1 MSFCADDLVDVYIQ
15 KRVCGKAAF
24 EKGTFVQ
31 DCYHEDSAI
40 WIDWCGEVPL
50 QFHRQ
55 GLWYSMVSGLK

>member
-31 DCYHEDSAI
+31 DCYFEVNLQVNLFKHE
-40 WIDWCGEVPL
+40 
-50 QFHRQ
+50 
-55 GLWYSMVSGLK
+55 